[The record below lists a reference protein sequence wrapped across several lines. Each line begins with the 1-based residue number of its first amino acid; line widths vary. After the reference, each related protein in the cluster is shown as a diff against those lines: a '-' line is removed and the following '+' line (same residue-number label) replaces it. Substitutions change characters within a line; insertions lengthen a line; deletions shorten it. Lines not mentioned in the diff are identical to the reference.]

1 MIKKV
6 KRFIGSRGLCPLIMA
21 VILSSMFL
29 GPLSFLSWMYQPALI
44 ICLFAY
50 CTKLNKV
57 NVGWAEVGLIMACC
71 VSIVFGNPPPFFKS
85 WMRLGLFCIV
95 LFITTPLISSPAIE
109 QFRVRL
115 FNWVSLICVF
125 VGVGSFFAYF
135 LGINYMRSYYG
146 PTLVTLGGSFGGL
159 TIQSMILGPLSALGM
174 LRCVYIV
181 IERYALGIKSSYYLY
196 AALFACF
203 ASVLMASSRGAAGA
217 ALVAVC
223 VLGYEKL
230 RHKMGKLIKI
240 ALCLGCLA
248 VPLAPAVEY
257 FSAGLVAKQEANM
270 ESGGTFNSREELWNA
285 RLDEF
290 KESPLYGVGFS
301 AQRIITSEA
310 TMRTGVIEPGTSYG
324 AVFAMTG
331 LLGGSIFIY
340 ILFQS
345 IFSKRKASFSLP
357 QVYLVFFAV
366 HMFVE
371 GYVFA
376 GGSPLCFIFWLSIG
390 AACAMKHNQQLNQL
404 IA

>member
-44 ICLFAY
+44 ICLLAY
-50 CTKLNKV
+50 CFKLNKA

-71 VSIVFGNPPPFFKS
+71 LSIVFGNPLPIFNS

-95 LFITTPLISSPAIE
+95 LFITTPLISSPATE
-109 QFRVRL
+109 LFRVRL

-135 LGINYMRSYYG
+135 LGINYMRLNYG
-146 PTLVTLGGSFGGL
+146 VTAVTMGGSFGGL
-159 TIQSMILGPLSALGM
+159 TVQSMMLGPLAALGM
-174 LRCVYIV
+174 LRCVHIA
-181 IERYALGIKSSYYLY
+181 IQRYALGIKSSYYLY
-196 AALFACF
+196 VAIFACF

-217 ALVAVC
+217 ALIAVC
-223 VLGYEKL
+223 VLVYEKMS
-230 RHKMGKLIKI
+230 HKMGKLIKI
-240 ALCLGCLA
+240 LLCLGCLA

-257 FSAGLVAKQEANM
+257 FSSGLVAKQEANV

-290 KESPLYGVGFS
+290 RDSPVYGVGFS

-310 TMRTGVIEPGTSYG
+310 TLKTGQVEPGTSYG

-331 LLGGSIFIY
+331 LLGGSIFLY
-340 ILFQS
+340 ILLQA
-345 IFSKRKASFSLP
+345 IFYKRKTSLSLP
-357 QVYLVFFAV
+357 QVYLVFFAI

-376 GGSPLCFIFWLSIG
+376 GGSPFCFIFWLCIG
-390 AACAMKHNQQLNQL
+390 AACAMKRSPQLQNL

>member
-1 MIKKV
+1 MGA
-6 KRFIGSRGLCPLIMA
+6 FIMA
-21 VILSSMFL
+21 VMLSSMFL

-44 ICLFAY
+44 ICLLAY
-50 CTKLNKV
+50 CFKLNKA

-71 VSIVFGNPPPFFKS
+71 VSIVFGNPLPIFNS

-115 FNWVSLICVF
+115 FNWVSLICIF

-135 LGINYMRSYYG
+135 LGINYMSSYYG
-146 PTLVTLGGSFGGL
+146 PTLVTLGGTFGGL
-159 TIQSMILGPLSALGM
+159 AIHSMLLGPLAALGM

-181 IERYALGIKSSYYLY
+181 IQRYALGIKSTYYLS

-203 ASVLMASSRGAAGA
+203 SSVLMASSRGAAVA
-217 ALVAVC
+217 AVIASCCLI
-223 VLGYEKL
+223 YSRL
-230 RHKMGKLIKI
+230 RNQMGKIVKI
-240 ALCLGCLA
+240 VIFFLCLS

-257 FSAGLVAKQEANM
+257 FSSGLIAKQEANV
-270 ESGGTFNSREELWNA
+270 ESGGTFNSREKLWNA
-285 RLDEF
+285 RLDDF
-290 KESPLYGVGFS
+290 RDSPVFGVGFS
-301 AQRIITSEA
+301 AQRIITTPA
-310 TMRTGVIEPGTSYG
+310 TLITGQVEPGTSYG

-331 LLGGSIFIY
+331 LLGGCVFLFIFVSSLIKN
-340 ILFQS
+340 
-345 IFSKRKASFSLP
+345 KRQPMSLP
-357 QVYLVFFAV
+357 QIYLIFFAV

-376 GGSPLCFIFWLSIG
+376 GGNSLCFIFWLCIG
-390 AACAMKHNQQLNQL
+390 VACAMKRSPQLQNL